1 MKKFVKQLLQ
11 RFGYDILRQPTDP
24 VVRQQIDLLKK
35 YNINL
40 VFDIGANIGQFGQRL
55 RKMGFEGHII
65 SFEPLPDAFEQVKAI
80 ADADAAW
87 TVLHTAMGN
96 FIGETQINVS
106 KNSFSSSILEVL
118 PVHVESAPES
128 VYTHQI
134 TVPLQTVDSL
144 IDRYYNENSRL
155 YIKID
160 TQGFEKEVFEG
171 SLLSLDK
178 ITAFQMELSLVPLY
192 KGEMLMYEMVDLL
205 REHGFRLMLIEGGHR
220 NYKTGELLQV
230 EGYFYRDALA

>member
-1 MKKFVKQLLQ
+1 MKKLVKQLLQ
-11 RFGYDILRQPTDP
+11 RLGYDVQRLPTDP
-24 VVRQQIDLLKK
+24 IVRQQRDLFSK
-35 YNINL
+35 YGINL
-40 VFDIGANIGQFGQRL
+40 VFDIGANVGQYGQRL
-55 RKMGFEGHII
+55 RKMGFGGQIV
-65 SFEPLPDAFEQVKAI
+65 SFEPLPDAFARVKAI
-80 ADADAAW
+80 ADIDPAW
-87 TVLHTAMGN
+87 TVVHTAMGN

-106 KNSFSSSILEVL
+106 QNSYSSSILEVL

-144 IDRYYNENSRL
+144 IDRYYKESSRL

-160 TQGFEKEVFEG
+160 TQGFEKEVLEG
-171 SLLSLDK
+171 SLLSLNK

-205 REHGFRLMLIEGGHR
+205 REHGFKLMLIEGGHR

-230 EGYFYRDALA
+230 EGYFYRDEMA